1 MKYANVFYVP
11 HFNIIGGIETYI
23 YELVKKYKRYDITIV
38 YSDPTSDKEQLKRIR
53 KYARVIKLGEEEIQC
68 EKLFIM

>member
-23 YELVKKYKRYDITIV
+23 YELVKKYGKYDI
-38 YSDPTSDKEQLKRIR
+38 
-53 KYARVIKLGEEEIQC
+53 
-68 EKLFIM
+68 